1 MTRRPRRTTIAQSF
15 FDRECVQEAVRRG
28 VISTS
33 DGRITYRLRQTRSYD
48 LSDPEEF
55 IRAFS
60 IAWLIV
66 ERDYPPN
73 RLRTEVTVP
82 RREPSDYADVVVYED
97 DDCSTPFL
105 VVENKAPEQPESRRG
120 QGIEQGFGNA
130 NSLRAPFMLYDEGTD
145 SAVFDV
151 ANHPPMEREHN
162 RLGPRESVPAM
173 YGSAPAYIHIAGQP
187 GDIEPLGAPQLE
199 AAVRRVH
206 GIIWSGGR
214 RDPLDAFDE
223 WSKLLFAKVIDERHT
238 PNGEPRQ
245 FQVGTNETDTAVAN
259 RVHRLFANA
268 CREDTTIFP
277 AETRIDLSD
286 SKIAQCVRTLQGM
299 SLTRTDV
306 DSVGAAFEQFFGT
319 VFRGDLG
326 QYFTRRELA
335 RFTVA
340 LLEPNHEDFVMDP
353 TAGSGGF
360 LLEAL
365 LQVWHRIDR
374 EFSGQ
379 YQQERLKIDFALHRV
394 FGIEI
399 HSILARICKI
409 NLLLHHDGHTNIEGN
424 RSCLDSVFSLPRLNP
439 PTDKFSIVVGNPPFG
454 DEVQEG
460 DEDKLGQNRLANFHV
475 AAGRAKVDSEHV
487 VLERAIEML
496 EPGGKLG
503 MVLPDGLLN
512 NQGVQSNCPQVRS
525 FLARNGKI
533 LAVVSLPDYA
543 FRKSGAQNK
552 TSILFY
558 EKFTREDAE
567 SFSDLM
573 EQVVEE
579 HADGEGFDTDEAIA
593 LVFDQMPYK
602 VFLAEADFVGY
613 TPSGGVWHRNDLYSD
628 DGTGLLEQSQDGTI
642 LSEYR
647 RFCEG
652 PEQYDG
658 SEVPPCVAV
667 SFCDLWRAHS
677 SHRVD
682 PKYHIFKQ
690 DEGFVPE
697 GWVRARIGEIM
708 RRREDLFD
716 PTEDPEEGVVVLT
729 IAQTGE
735 LRPRESGKGKA
746 PPEWRAMY
754 FEDSSSTWYRA
765 RQGDV
770 VYSSIDLWKGCIAV
784 VPEEFDGA
792 LVTKEFPIYEV
803 IDERID
809 PEFLSVLLRSR
820 YYQRG
825 FRAITTGHS
834 NRRRTQQGDF
844 KALEVAFPPNRDAQR
859 ALIQPMLDA
868 VRRRAKATKAWQ
880 HSRREFDHLIDGR
893 EVNEVLEEARDE
905 ADADSDE

>member
-1 MTRRPRRTTIAQSF
+1 MRR
-15 FDRECVQEAVRRG
+15 D

-33 DGRITYRLRQTRSYD
+33 GGRITYRLRQTRSYD

-55 IRAFS
+55 IRAFT

-82 RREPSDYADVVVYED
+82 RREPSDYADVVVYQD
-97 DDCSTPFL
+97 DDCSIPYL
-105 VVENKAPEQPESRRG
+105 VVENKAPEQTESRRD

-145 SAVFDV
+145 SVVFDV
-151 ANHPPMEREHN
+151 ANHPAMERADN

-173 YGSAPAYIHIAGQP
+173 YGSAPEYIHVAGQP

-206 GIIWSGGR
+206 GIVWSGGR
-214 RDPLDAFDE
+214 RDPLNAFDE

-245 FQVGTNETDTAVAN
+245 FQVGTNETETAVAN

-277 AETRIDLSD
+277 EGTQIDLSD
-286 SKIAQCVRTLQGM
+286 SKIAQCVQTVQGI

-319 VFRGDLG
+319 VFRGGLG

-340 LLEPNHEDFVMDP
+340 VLEPNHEDFVVDP
-353 TAGSGGF
+353 TVGSGGF

-379 YQQERLKIDFALHRV
+379 PQQERLKIDFALHRV

-399 HSILARICKI
+399 HSILSRICKI
-409 NLLLHHDGHTNIEGN
+409 NLLLHHDGHTNIEGS

-439 PTDKFSIVVGNPPFG
+439 PTGNFSVVVGNPPFG
-454 DEVQEG
+454 DEVEEG
-460 DEDKLGQNRLANFHV
+460 DEDKLGQNSLANFQV
-475 AAGRAKVDSEHV
+475 AADRTKVDSEHV

-503 MVLPDGLLN
+503 MVVPDGLLN
-512 NQGVQSNCPQVRS
+512 NQGTQSNCPQVRS

-558 EKFTREDAE
+558 EKFTVEDE
-567 SFSDLM
+567 ERFSRLM
-573 EQVVEE
+573 EQVAEE
-579 HADGEGFDTDEAIA
+579 HPEGEEFDIDEAIA

-613 TPSGGVWHRNDLYSD
+613 TPSGGILRRNDLYSD
-628 DGTGLLEQSQDGTI
+628 GGTGMLERSQAGTI
-642 LSEYR
+642 LGEYR
-647 RFCEG
+647 RFCENQ
-652 PEQYDG
+652 ERYDN
-658 SEVPPCVAV
+658 SQAPAAVAI
-667 SFCDLWRAHS
+667 SFSDLWRAHS
-677 SHRVD
+677 SHRLD

-690 DEGFVPE
+690 EEGFVPD
-697 GWVRARIGEIM
+697 GWVRARVGAIM

-716 PTEDPEEGVVVLT
+716 PSENPDENVVVLT

-735 LRPRESGKGKA
+735 LRPREAGKGKA

-754 FEDSSSTWYRA
+754 FEDSSSTWYRVQ
-765 RQGDV
+765 QGDV

-784 VPEEFDGA
+784 VPERFDGA
-792 LVTKEFPIYEV
+792 LVTNEFPIYEV
-803 IDERID
+803 LDERVD
-809 PEFLSVLLRSR
+809 PEFLSVFLRSR

-834 NRRRTQQGDF
+834 NRRRTQQADF
-844 KALEVAFPPNRDAQR
+844 EALEIAFPPDRDAQR
-859 ALIQPMLDA
+859 ALIQPILEA
-868 VRRRAKATKAWQ
+868 VRRRAEASNAWEE
-880 HSRREFDHLIDGR
+880 SRREFDHLVDGLEPGEVSEEMLDNIEMDID
-893 EVNEVLEEARDE
+893 E
-905 ADADSDE
+905 